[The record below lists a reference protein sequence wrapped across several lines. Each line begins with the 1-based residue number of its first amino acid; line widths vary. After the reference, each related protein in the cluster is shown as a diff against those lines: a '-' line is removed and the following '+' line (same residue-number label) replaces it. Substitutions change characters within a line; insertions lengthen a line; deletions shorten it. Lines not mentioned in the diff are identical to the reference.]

1 MRLLPQRRVPNQP
14 QDAGR
19 DERGPDDDAEA
30 AWGPSWLMRPA
41 GIVAAGTA
49 VAAAVVIGAVPALV
63 LAGTAQG
70 SARHPAAT
78 LRPAARWRGQLVSE
92 TPLRTLATTAAVRSE
107 LVADGF
113 DPAEDRYGVRTYR
126 LVYRTVDPAGH
137 PTTASGL
144 VAMPIGAAGRLPVVS
159 FTHGTETSRG
169 DGPSEQPTGFEPAPA
184 YTYASAGFAVSD
196 PDYLGLG
203 TGPGLQPWF
212 DAPSETTAALD
223 MLRATRA
230 FAARQG
236 RAVGRDVM
244 ISGFSQGASAALGL
258 GRALQDHADGW
269 FRLGALAPISGA
281 YAFRQVELPAVLGGE
296 LVRLNP
302 NKALGAKYTVI
313 YTALMFVAF
322 NRVHQIYRSPAEVF
336 RSPYAATIEALLDGN
351 HTAEQ
356 LFSGTPTT
364 LAELLTPHGLA
375 LMAHP
380 AGGLAAE
387 LATAD
392 SVCTGWTPAAPT
404 RLYYAT
410 GDEQAVN
417 GSTFSC
423 QARFAAHGA
432 RIPAVN
438 LGTPDNQGSR
448 HLGSNAAGTAT
459 IVRWFLQLERQLRP
473 AATRA

>member
-1 MRLLPQRRVPNQP
+1 MRLLPQRRVPNRP
-14 QDAGR
+14 QAAGPAKPGPGGPGADDPDAVGL
-19 DERGPDDDAEA
+19 
-30 AWGPSWLMRPA
+30 PSWLMRPA

-49 VAAAVVIGAVPALV
+49 VAAAVIIGAVPALV
-63 LAGTAQG
+63 VDGTAHG
-70 SARHPAAT
+70 SA
-78 LRPAARWRGQLVSE
+78 LQPAARWRGRLVSE

-113 DPAEDRYGVRTYR
+113 DPAAVRYGVRTYR
-126 LVYRTVDPAGH
+126 LVYRTVDAAGR

-144 VAMPIGAAGRLPVVS
+144 VAMPIGAPGRLPVVS
-159 FTHGTETSRG
+159 YTHGTETFRG
-169 DGPSEQPTGFEPAPA
+169 DAPSEQPTGFEPAPA
-184 YTYASAGFAVSD
+184 YTYASAGFVVSD

-223 MLRATRA
+223 MLRASRA
-230 FAARQG
+230 FASRQG
-236 RAVGRDVM
+236 HAVRREVM

-258 GRALQDHADGW
+258 GRALQAHADAW

-281 YAFRQVELPAVLGGE
+281 YAFRQVDLPAVLDGE
-296 LVRLNP
+296 LIRLNP

-322 NRVHQIYRSPAEVF
+322 NRVHQIYSSPGEIF
-336 RSPYAATIEALLDGN
+336 RAPYAATIERLLDGN
-351 HTAEQ
+351 HTGEQ
-356 LFSGTPTT
+356 LFSGTPST
-364 LAELLTPHGLA
+364 LAQLLTPHGLA

-392 SVCTGWTPAAPT
+392 RVCAGWIPAAAT

-417 GSTFSC
+417 GNTFRC
-423 QARFAAHGA
+423 QAKFAAHGA

-448 HLGSNAAGTAT
+448 HFGSNAAGTAA
-459 IVRWFLQLERQLRP
+459 IVRWFLQLDRQPRP
-473 AATRA
+473 AAARA

>member
-1 MRLLPQRRVPNQP
+1 
-14 QDAGR
+14 
-19 DERGPDDDAEA
+19 
-30 AWGPSWLMRPA
+30 MRPA

-49 VAAAVVIGAVPALV
+49 VAAAVIIGAVPALV
-63 LAGTAQG
+63 VAGTAHG
-70 SARHPAAT
+70 SARSPAAGGA
-78 LRPAARWRGQLVSE
+78 AARWRGKLVSE
-92 TPLRTLATTAAVRSE
+92 TPLRMLATTAAVRSE

-113 DPAEDRYGVRTYR
+113 DPAADRYGVRTYR
-126 LVYRTVDPAGH
+126 LVYRTVDPAGR

-144 VAMPIGAAGRLPVVS
+144 VAMPIGAPGRLPVVS
-159 FTHGTETSRG
+159 FTHGTETSRA

-184 YTYASAGFAVSD
+184 YTYASAGFVASD

-223 MLRATRA
+223 MLRATRT

-236 RAVGRDVM
+236 HAVRRKVM

-258 GRALQDHADGW
+258 GRALQDHADAW

-281 YAFRQVELPAVLGGE
+281 YAFRQVELPAVLDGE
-296 LVRLNP
+296 LIRLNP
-302 NKALGAKYTVI
+302 DRALGAKYTVV

-322 NRVHQIYRSPAEVF
+322 NRVHQIYRSPAEIF
-336 RSPYAATIEALLDGN
+336 RPPYAATIESLLDGN

-356 LFSGTPTT
+356 LFAGTPAT
-364 LAELLTPHGLA
+364 LAELLTPRGLA

-392 SVCTGWTPAAPT
+392 RVCTGWTPAAPT
-404 RLYYAT
+404 RLYYAN

-417 GSTFSC
+417 GNTFRC

-448 HLGSNAAGTAT
+448 HLGSNAAGTAA
-459 IVRWFLQLERQLRP
+459 IVRWFLQLEHQPRP